1 MGSPEYAM
9 LVGADV
15 GADAGAGGHAEAG
28 RDDGARS

>member
-9 LVGADV
+9 VVAADV
-15 GADAGAGGHAEAG
+15 GADAGAGGHAEPD

>member
-9 LVGADV
+9 VVAADV
-15 GADAGAGGHAEAG
+15 GADAGGHAEPD